1 MATAANLREAEVI
14 WRPNPGQ
21 QEKFHRAKEFE
32 VLYGGARGG
41 GKTDSLL
48 MEATRQV
55 WHPHYRGI
63 LFRRELKRAED
74 MIERSLK
81 LYKRAFPGAKFN
93 ANEAKWYFPS
103 GATIQFGHLQHEHNK
118 YDYIGREFQY
128 IAFDQLEE
136 FTQTQYLFL
145 MGSCRTSHP
154 ELRCYIRASANPGG
168 PGHNWVKQR
177 FITPA
182 PPETT
187 IIDPVSGRTRK
198 FIPAGPYDNP
208 KLDPS
213 YLQSLK
219 MLPEKLQKAWI
230 EGDWDTFQGQL
241 FEEWDPEIHVLKE
254 HFEPPPEWPR
264 YHALDWGS
272 DKPYAYGLFTFL
284 KGKPY
289 LFAEL
294 YGWSGVP
301 NVGTKE
307 TADRVAEKILEL
319 QKRHNALG
327 CIGPADTQIWNKSGE
342 VGPTIQQTFQ
352 EYGITFVKATKDR
365 LNGRDAIFLEGLLDR
380 RSYLTAF
387 VPDLRVGR
395 PNAPQGVVPLLQFQD
410 LLGYAVSSLFGTDV
424 RYTAPAVKL
433 CEEVRLA
440 LQEREEAVGVWL
452 IRSPVER
459 MVARPLRRWLE
470 VLLQNVNL
478 RVPLLEKLALEG
490 IPVAFDPSLLELL
503 GEHFERLE
511 VTRIELWVV
520 IGTRRDKLPG
530 APGHRISDRRLGWRW
545 RDEPLR
551 HPVVAWPSRVRR
563 RAYVASE
570 FGVAGAA
577 RPHRKQVLGLG
588 ELFQLV

>member
-1 MATAANLREAEVI
+1 MATAASLREAEVI

-81 LYKRAFPGAKFN
+81 LYKKAFPGAKFN

-230 EGDWDTFQGQL
+230 EGDWDTFQGQY

-294 YGWSGVP
+294 YGWSGEP

-365 LNGRDAIFLEGLLDR
+365 LNGWERCR
-380 RSYLTAF
+380 
-387 VPDLRVGR
+387 
-395 PNAPQGVVPLLQFQD
+395 Q
-410 LLGYAVSSLFGTDV
+410 
-424 RYTAPAVKL
+424 
-433 CEEVRLA
+433 A
-440 LQEREEAVGVWL
+440 LQTDRNGEPGFYVSPRCVHF
-452 IRSPVER
+452 IRT
-459 MVARPLRRWLE
+459 
-470 VLLQNVNL
+470 
-478 RVPLLEKLALEG
+478 
-490 IPVAFDPSLLELL
+490 IPSLQHDEHRPEDLDTNGEDHAADMWRYFMMFNPQTATNVYVPGQRRNEVYRLITPDGTELM
-503 GEHFERLE
+503 FE
-511 VTRIELWVV
+511 
-520 IGTRRDKLPG
+520 KPSPG
-530 APGHRISDRRLGWRW
+530 
-545 RDEPLR
+545 
-551 HPVVAWPSRVRR
+551 
-563 RAYVASE
+563 SE
-570 FGVAGAA
+570 WW
-577 RPHRKQVLGLG
+577 
-588 ELFQLV
+588 EW